1 MTLKPKLGKQGDS
14 RLECHTQKTGRGGPV
29 VLTGAIAKGLF
40 ARATLAAFCLR
51 LTQLQLGLQIA

>member
-29 VLTGAIAKGLF
+29 DGDS
-40 ARATLAAFCLR
+40 
-51 LTQLQLGLQIA
+51 